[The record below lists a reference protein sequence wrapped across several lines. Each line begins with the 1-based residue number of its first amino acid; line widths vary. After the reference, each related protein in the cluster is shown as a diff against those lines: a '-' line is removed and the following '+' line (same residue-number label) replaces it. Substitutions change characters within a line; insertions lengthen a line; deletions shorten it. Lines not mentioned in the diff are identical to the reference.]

1 MSVEQ
6 IEATIEAMSPS
17 ERQKFARWFDAHRH
31 ELIGEADDFAVT
43 DGQQAELLGRKK
55 AFLADP
61 SIAEPWAG
69 TPEKIRQHLHAR
81 RTKKAAA
88 SRR

>member
-6 IEATIEAMSPS
+6 IEATIEAMSAS

-31 ELIGEADDFAVT
+31 KLIGEAESFEITKA
-43 DGQQAELLGRKK
+43 QQGELLRRKD
-55 AFLADP
+55 AFLANP
-61 SIAEPWAG
+61 GMAEPWAG

>member
-6 IEATIEAMSPS
+6 IGASIESMSAS
-17 ERQKFARWFDAHRH
+17 ERQKFARWFDEHRH
-31 ELIGEADDFAVT
+31 GLIGGAEDFELSQE
-43 DGQQAELLGRKK
+43 QQAEILRRRD

-69 TPEKIRQHLHAR
+69 TPEKIHQHLHAR
-81 RTKKAAA
+81 RTRKAAA
-88 SRR
+88 SGR

>member
-1 MSVEQ
+1 MSAEQVE
-6 IEATIEAMSPS
+6 AAIEAMPVK
-17 ERQKFARWFDAHRH
+17 ERRKFARWFDAHRH
-31 ELIGEADDFAVT
+31 ELIDAADDFALT
-43 DGQQAELLGRKK
+43 GEQRAELLSRKK

-81 RTKKAAA
+81 RAKKTST

>member
-6 IEATIEAMSPS
+6 IEATIESMSAS
-17 ERQKFARWFDAHRH
+17 ERKKFACWFDEHRR
-31 ELIGEADDFAVT
+31 ELIDEADDFALT
-43 DGQQAELLGRKK
+43 GEQQAELLRRKE

-69 TPEKIRQHLHAR
+69 TPEKIHQHLHAR
-81 RTKKAAA
+81 RAQKTSA
-88 SRR
+88 RRR

>member
-6 IEATIEAMSPS
+6 IEAIIESMSAS
-17 ERQKFARWFDAHRH
+17 ERLKFVRWFDEHRR
-31 ELIGEADDFAVT
+31 ELIGEADDFELSEE
-43 DGQQAELLGRKK
+43 QQAEVLRRRD
-55 AFLADP
+55 AFLAEP

-69 TPEKIRQHLHAR
+69 TPEKIHQHLHDR

-88 SRR
+88 SGR

>member
-6 IEATIEAMSPS
+6 IEASIESMSAS
-17 ERQKFARWFDAHRH
+17 ERKKFVRWFDEHRR
-31 ELIGEADDFAVT
+31 ELIDEDDDFALT
-43 DGQQAELLGRKK
+43 GEQQAELLRRKE

-69 TPEKIRQHLHAR
+69 TPEKIHQHLHAR
-81 RTKKAAA
+81 RTRKAAA
-88 SRR
+88 SGR

>member
-6 IEATIEAMSPS
+6 LEATIEAMSAS
-17 ERQKFARWFDAHRH
+17 ERRKFARWFDSRRH
-31 ELIGEADDFAVT
+31 ELIGETDDFALT
-43 DGQQAELLGRKK
+43 AGQQTELVRRKS
-55 AFLADP
+55 AFLANP
-61 SIAEPWAG
+61 EIAEPWAG

>member
-6 IEATIEAMSPS
+6 LEATIESLSTS
-17 ERQKFARWFDAHRH
+17 ERRKFARWFDAHRH
-31 ELIGEADDFAVT
+31 ELTGEADDFALT
-43 DGQQAELLGRKK
+43 KGQQAELLRRKNS
-55 AFLADP
+55 FLANP
-61 SIAEPWAG
+61 EMAEPWAG